1 MELMISIVPYGTFA
15 SFFCYL
21 YAILLLL
28 YCYPYA
34 TLLLSL
40 AVIGVGVD
48 LIDFFNYIVNGDPKY
63 QLERTREI

>member
-21 YAILLLL
+21 YAIFLLP
-28 YCYPYA
+28 YCYPCA
-34 TLLLSL
+34 TLLLSI
-40 AVIGVGVD
+40 AGFGRRIE

-63 QLERTREI
+63 QLERRREI